1 MPGPPF
7 DSIREKADAVL
18 KPRFI
23 KYSAIV
29 LLAAVF
35 LYIGNSAGLQELLSQ
50 KALFSKLEK
59 LGSFAPIGF
68 MLIMALTVASP
79 LPSLPLDLAA
89 GIFFGPYLG
98 TLYSAS
104 GALGGALISFYI
116 SRLLGRNLIERFL
129 HGHISFCTACSDR
142 MLTGIVFLARL
153 VPVASFKIVSYGA
166 GLTKMSAMRFSLATF
181 MGMLPI
187 TFVYNSVGAAL
198 TVDRRLAMIFGIM
211 LVLLFLLI
219 PTWLERYA
227 PEKFRSMFRHSQQ
240 AE

>member
-1 MPGPPF
+1 MARLFQFGK
-7 DSIREKADAVL
+7 EADTVL
-18 KPRFI
+18 KPQLI

-29 LLAAVF
+29 LLVVAL
-35 LYIGNSAGLQELLSQ
+35 LYIGNSAGLQDVITPR
-50 KALFSKLEK
+50 ALFSRLEK
-59 LGSFAPIGF
+59 LGSFAPVGF

-104 GALGGALISFYI
+104 GALGGALISFSI
-116 SRLLGRNLIERFL
+116 ARLLGRSLIERFL

-166 GLTKMSAMRFSLATF
+166 GLTKMSAMRFTLATF
-181 MGMLPI
+181 LGMLPI

-198 TVDRRLAMIFGIM
+198 TVDKRLAMMFGVM
-211 LVLLFLLI
+211 LVLLFFLM
-219 PTWLERYA
+219 PAWLERYA
-227 PEKFRSMFRHSQQ
+227 PEKLRSMFRHSQQ